1 MAALASQLDNQAFLS
16 YQCEVALV
24 PIFCFGNGAIGA
36 YYKSNWRK
44 VFVFSLMMAACAMLA
59 LSAHQEANLRLAS
72 IGVRLL
78 LTAFLGYAAA
88 FKPRK
93 SRAER
98 AFVWIILDPLGWLVE
113 VAIFLQLND
122 PIFEMVWL
130 VRRATITAC
139 FLACLSDPDPRIYT
153 GMKAW
158 TFVMAAVM
166 GLQIVMNLYWVDQLI
181 HQYR

>member
-1 MAALASQLDNQAFLS
+1 MAALASQLDEQDFLS

-36 YYKSNWRK
+36 YYKSNWKK
-44 VFVFSLMMAACAMLA
+44 VFAFTFMMAAFAMLA
-59 LSAHQEANLRLAS
+59 LSSHQEGYLRFAS

-78 LTAFLGYAAA
+78 LATFLGYAAA

-113 VAIFLQLND
+113 VVIFLHLND

-130 VRRATITAC
+130 VRRATVTGC

-153 GMKAW
+153 GMKVW

-166 GLQIVMNLYWVDQLI
+166 ILQIIMNLNLVDHLM
-181 HQYR
+181 